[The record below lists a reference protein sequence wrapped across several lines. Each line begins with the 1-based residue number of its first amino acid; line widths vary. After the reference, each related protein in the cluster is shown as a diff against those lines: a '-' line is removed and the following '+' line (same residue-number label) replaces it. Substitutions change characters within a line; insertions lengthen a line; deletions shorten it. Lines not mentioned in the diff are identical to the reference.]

1 MSTLFWEFL
10 KHPARVGACC
20 PSSRTLCR
28 EITSS
33 IGLEKAD
40 MIAELGP
47 GTGVITEA
55 IRRKLKPGARFAA
68 VELDEKLASG
78 IEARFADV
86 TVIRGCASQLEE
98 MLSSRSLPRADVVI
112 SGLPFAIFPDELQE
126 KILRGVVRSLAPG
139 GVFATF
145 TYVQGRILPAGIRFR
160 RKLESAFPE
169 VTTSPIVWSNMPPA
183 FIYRCRT
190 ENSGNKEER

>member
-20 PSSRTLCR
+20 PSSRALCR

-33 IGLEKAD
+33 IGLEKAG

-47 GTGVITEA
+47 GTGVITAE
-55 IRRKLKPGARFAA
+55 IRRKRKPGARFAA
-68 VELDEKLASG
+68 VELDEKLAAD

-86 TVIRGCASQLEE
+86 TVFRGCASQLDD
-98 MLSSRSLPRADVVI
+98 MLSSCSLPKADVVI

-126 KILRGVVRSLAPG
+126 RILQGVVRSLMPG

-145 TYVQGRILPAGIRFR
+145 AYVQGCILPAGIRFR
-160 RKLESAFPE
+160 RKLAATFPE
-169 VTTSPIVWSNMPPA
+169 VTTSPIVWNNMPPA
-183 FIYRCRT
+183 FVYRCRT
-190 ENSGNKEER
+190 EK

>member
-20 PSSRTLCR
+20 PSSQTLCR

-33 IGLEKAD
+33 IGLEKAG

-47 GTGVITEA
+47 GTGVITEE
-55 IRRKLKPGARFAA
+55 ICRKCRPGARFAV

-78 IEARFADV
+78 IETRFTDV
-86 TVIRGCASQLEE
+86 TVFRGCASQLED
-98 MLSSRSLPRADVVI
+98 MLSSLSLPKADVVI

-126 KILRGVVRSLAPG
+126 KILHGVVRSLTPG

-145 TYVQGRILPAGIRFR
+145 AYVQGCILPAGIRFR
-160 RKLESAFPE
+160 RKLEHTFPE
-169 VTTSPIVWSNMPPA
+169 VTTSHIVWKNMPPA
-183 FIYRCRT
+183 FVYRCRT
-190 ENSGNKEER
+190 GK

>member
-1 MSTLFWEFL
+1 MSTLFREFL

-20 PSSRTLCR
+20 PSSQALCR

-33 IGLEKAD
+33 IGLETAG

-47 GTGVITEA
+47 GTGVITEE
-55 IRRKLKPGARFAA
+55 IRRKRKPGSRFAA
-68 VELDEKLASG
+68 VELDENLAAD

-86 TVIRGCASQLEE
+86 TVFRGCASQLDA
-98 MLSSRSLPRADVVI
+98 MLFSRSLPKADVVI

-126 KILRGVVRSLAPG
+126 KILQGVVRSLTPG

-145 TYVQGRILPAGIRFR
+145 AYVQGCILPAGIRFR
-160 RKLESAFPE
+160 HKLESTFAE
-169 VTTSPIVWSNMPPA
+169 VTTSPVVWSNMPPA

-190 ENSGNKEER
+190 GK

>member
-160 RKLESAFPE
+160 RKLESALPE

>member
-10 KHPARVGACC
+10 KHPSRVGACC
-20 PSSRTLCR
+20 PSSRALCR

-33 IGLEKAD
+33 IGLEEAG

-47 GTGVITEA
+47 GTGVITEE
-55 IRRKLKPGARFAA
+55 IRRKRKPGSRFAA
-68 VELDEKLASG
+68 VELDEKLAAD

-86 TVIRGCASQLEE
+86 TVFRGCASQLDG
-98 MLSSRSLPRADVVI
+98 MLSSCSLPKADVVI

-126 KILRGVVRSLAPG
+126 KILQGVVRSLTPG

-145 TYVQGRILPAGIRFR
+145 AYVQGCILPAGIRFR
-160 RKLESAFPE
+160 RKLEITFPE
-169 VTTSPIVWSNMPPA
+169 VTTSPIVWNNMPPA
-183 FIYRCRT
+183 FVYRCRT
-190 ENSGNKEER
+190 GK

>member
-20 PSSRTLCR
+20 PSSQALCR

-33 IGLEKAD
+33 IGLEKAG

-47 GTGVITEA
+47 GTGVITEE
-55 IRRKLKPGARFAA
+55 IRRKRKPGSHFAA
-68 VELDEKLASG
+68 VELDERLAAD

-86 TVIRGCASQLEE
+86 TVFRGCASQLDD
-98 MLSSRSLPRADVVI
+98 MLFSRSLPKADVVI

-126 KILRGVVRSLAPG
+126 KILQGVVRSLSPG

-145 TYVQGRILPAGIRFR
+145 AYVQGCILPAGIRFR
-160 RKLESAFPE
+160 RKLAATFAD

-190 ENSGNKEER
+190 GK

>member
-20 PSSRTLCR
+20 PSSQALCR

-33 IGLEKAD
+33 IGLEKAG
-40 MIAELGP
+40 MIVELGP

-55 IRRKLKPGARFAA
+55 IRRKRNPGARFAA
-68 VELDEKLASG
+68 VELDENLAAD

-86 TVIRGCASQLEE
+86 TVFRGCASRLDD

-126 KILRGVVRSLAPG
+126 KILRGVVRSLSPG

-145 TYVQGRILPAGIRFR
+145 AYVQGCILPAGIRFR
-160 RKLESAFPE
+160 HKLESTFAE
-169 VTTSPIVWSNMPPA
+169 VTTSSVVWNNMPPA

-190 ENSGNKEER
+190 EK